1 MKFKYLDA
9 VLSNDGIQG
18 FFVYSQSCK
27 MITANSSTSS
37 SPKDKTLF
45 P

>member
-1 MKFKYLDA
+1 MKFKYLEA
-9 VLSNDGIQG
+9 ILSNYMIQG

-27 MITANSSTSS
+27 IITANSSTSS

-45 P
+45 L